1 MIGLADR
8 KTARSFEE
16 TAEARLGPARVR
28 AVLDETYAHGDRLM
42 LRFIAAHFLIAL
54 ALAFFYNTWFV
65 TLTVGPASLL
75 MFVIAYLVAPR
86 TRTTRVI
93 AGLALQTFVALHIYQ
108 MHGLAE
114 MHFFFFTAVTM
125 MIVYNDGVALWP
137 GCFLIIGQHT
147 LFAILHNSG
156 RQLYFFEQAYIGW
169 VKLGFHFG
177 IALAHVG
184 ICAYWSVLLRRRRL
198 WAEYQ
203 RVEIDA
209 AKSQL
214 QRDADE
220 LTRLVGLL
228 QVERERAEDATQAKS
243 EFLAVMSHEIR
254 TPMNG
259 VVGMASLLLDTKLDE
274 EQLEYSRTIHFSAQ
288 ALLTILNDILDFS
301 KIEAGK
307 LEIEPIPF
315 DLRDAVHQV
324 ARLLKPRAA
333 EKGLALP
340 VQYAPDLPGHFLG
353 DAGRIRQ
360 ILVNLVGNAIKFT
373 HEGHVRISVQ
383 PEHQDAHD
391 VVARFTVEDTGI
403 GIPQEKHSLLFTKF
417 SQTDASTTRRYGGTG
432 LGLAISKRLAELMGG
447 TVGVESRPGEGSRFW
462 FTIHLR
468 VSTKEA
474 REPDVAALQRIELP
488 AAHVLLAED
497 NRVNRQVA
505 MTMLNKLGLTVD
517 VAVSGLE
524 ALRLWS
530 GGGHDLILMDC
541 LMPELDGFDA
551 TREIR
556 RREDPHL
563 RRTPIIAMTANAMR
577 EDREQCL
584 AAGMDDHLAK
594 PVTLDQ
600 LAKAL
605 GRWLIPDASKP
616 ASSVNKLLP
625 PEEPVYEAILSCPAG
640 EVASG

>member
-1 MIGLADR
+1 MIGFLEP
-8 KTARSFEE
+8 KTSIPFEE

-28 AVLDETYAHGDRLM
+28 AVMDETYAHGDRLM

-54 ALAFFYNTWFV
+54 ALAFFYDTWFV
-65 TLTVGPASLL
+65 TLTVGPAALL
-75 MFVIAYLVAPR
+75 MFVIAYLAAPR

-93 AGLALQTFVALHIYQ
+93 AGIALQTFVALHIYQ
-108 MHGLAE
+108 LHGLAE
-114 MHFFFFTAVTM
+114 MHFFFFTAFTM
-125 MIVYNDGVALWP
+125 MIVYNDSVAMWP
-137 GCFLIIGQHT
+137 GCFLIIGQHI

-169 VKLGFHFG
+169 VKLGFHFA

-184 ICAYWSVLLRRRRL
+184 ICTYWSVLLRRRRL

-203 RVEIDA
+203 KLEIDE
-209 AKSQL
+209 AKTQL
-214 QRDADE
+214 EKDGEE

-228 QVERERAEDATQAKS
+228 QVERKRAEDATQAKS

-259 VVGMASLLLDTKLDE
+259 VVGMASLLLDTKLDD
-274 EQLEYSRTIHFSAQ
+274 EQTEYSRTIHFSAQ

-315 DLRDAVHQV
+315 DLSEAVHQV
-324 ARLLKPRAA
+324 AGLLKPRAA
-333 EKGLALP
+333 AKGLALA
-340 VQYAPDLPGHFLG
+340 VDYAPELPARFLG

-373 HEGHVRISVQ
+373 DQGHVRIAVR
-383 PEHQDAHD
+383 PERQNAHE

-403 GIPQEKHSLLFTKF
+403 GIPRDKHGLLFSKF

-432 LGLAISKRLAELMGG
+432 LGLAICKRLAELMGG
-447 TVGVESRPGEGSRFW
+447 TIGVESRPEKGSRFW
-462 FTIHLR
+462 FTLHLQ
-468 VSTKEA
+468 VATEEDA
-474 REPDVAALQRIELP
+474 RETDVATLQSVEVP
-488 AAHVLLAED
+488 PGHVLLAED
-497 NRVNRQVA
+497 NGVNRQVA
-505 MTMLNKLGLTVD
+505 LAMLNKLGLTAD
-517 VAVSGLE
+517 VAASGLE

-530 GGGHDLILMDC
+530 RGGYDLILMDC

-556 RREDPHL
+556 RRESPDM

-577 EDREQCL
+577 DDREQCL

-605 GRWLIPDASKP
+605 TSWLKPDASKQAGWEQQP
-616 ASSVNKLLP
+616 AARV
-625 PEEPVYEAILSCPAG
+625 
-640 EVASG
+640 

>member
-1 MIGLADR
+1 MIGFPGR
-8 KTARSFEE
+8 KTSGSLEE

-28 AVLDETYAHGDRLM
+28 AVLEETYAHGDRLM
-42 LRFIAAHFLIAL
+42 LYFISAHFLIAL
-54 ALAFFYNTWFV
+54 ALAFFYGTWFV
-65 TLTVGPASLL
+65 TLTVGPAGLV
-75 MFVIAYLVAPR
+75 MFVVAYLAAPR

-93 AGLALQTFVALHIYQ
+93 AGIALQTFVALHIYQ

-114 MHFFFFTAVTM
+114 MHFFFFTAFTM
-125 MIVYNDGVALWP
+125 MIVYNDAAALWP

-203 RVEIDA
+203 RLEIDQ

-214 QRDADE
+214 EKDSEE

-228 QVERERAEDATQAKS
+228 QVERKRAEDATQAKS

-259 VVGMASLLLDTKLDE
+259 VVGMASLLLDTRLDD
-274 EQLEYSRTIHFSAQ
+274 EQIEYAKTVHFSAQ

-315 DLRDAVHQV
+315 DLREAVHQV
-324 ARLLKPRAA
+324 AGLLKPRAA
-333 EKGLALP
+333 EKGLVLAAD
-340 VQYAPDLPGHFLG
+340 YAPELPARFLG

-373 HEGHVRISVQ
+373 HQGHVRISVQ
-383 PEHQDAHD
+383 PENQDAHD

-403 GIPQEKHSLLFTKF
+403 GIPQEKHALLFSKF

-432 LGLAISKRLAELMGG
+432 LGLAICKRLAELMGG
-447 TVGVESRPGEGSRFW
+447 AVGVESQPEKGSRFW
-462 FTIHLR
+462 FTLHLK
-468 VSTKEA
+468 VATDVKAS
-474 REPDVAALQRIELP
+474 EPRAAAIQSVEVPAGRI
-488 AAHVLLAED
+488 LLAED
-497 NRVNRQVA
+497 NSVNRQVA
-505 MTMLNKLGLTVD
+505 LAMLNKLGLTAD
-517 VAVSGLE
+517 IAESGLE
-524 ALRLWS
+524 ALSLWS
-530 GGGHDLILMDC
+530 RGGYDLILMDC

-551 TREIR
+551 AREIR
-556 RREDPHL
+556 RRETPQV
-563 RRTPIIAMTANAMR
+563 RRTPIIAMTANAMK
-577 EDREQCL
+577 EDREQCF

-600 LAKAL
+600 LAKTL
-605 GRWLIPDASKP
+605 TSWLKPDTSK
-616 ASSVNKLLP
+616 AVNWENSPLATV
-625 PEEPVYEAILSCPAG
+625 EEPVYH
-640 EVASG
+640 

>member
-1 MIGLADR
+1 MIGFPDR
-8 KTARSFEE
+8 KTSGSFEE

-28 AVLDETYAHGDRLM
+28 SVLDETYAHGDRLM
-42 LRFIAAHFLIAL
+42 LYFIATHFLIAL
-54 ALAFFYNTWFV
+54 ALAFFYSTWFV
-65 TLTVGPASLL
+65 TLTVGPAGLL
-75 MFVIAYLVAPR
+75 MFVIAYLAAPR

-93 AGLALQTFVALHIYQ
+93 AGIALQTFVALHIYQ
-108 MHGLAE
+108 MHGMAE
-114 MHFFFFTAVTM
+114 MHFFFFTAFTM
-125 MIVYNDGVALWP
+125 MIVYNDAAALWP

-203 RVEIDA
+203 RLEIDE

-214 QRDADE
+214 EKDSEE

-228 QVERERAEDATQAKS
+228 QVERTRAEDATQAKS

-259 VVGMASLLLDTKLDE
+259 VVGMASLLLDTKLDD
-274 EQLEYSRTIHFSAQ
+274 EQVEYTRTIHFSAQ
-288 ALLTILNDILDFS
+288 ALVTILNDILDFS

-307 LEIEPIPF
+307 LEIEPVPF
-315 DLRDAVHQV
+315 DLRNAVHQV
-324 ARLLKPRAA
+324 AGLLKPRAV
-333 EKGLALP
+333 EKGLALD
-340 VQYAPDLPGHFLG
+340 VDYAPELPARFLG
-353 DAGRIRQ
+353 DAGRVRQ

-373 HEGHVRISVQ
+373 DRGHVRISVQ

-403 GIPQEKHSLLFTKF
+403 GIPQEKHRLLFSKF
-417 SQTDASTTRRYGGTG
+417 TQTDASTTRRYGGTG
-432 LGLAISKRLAELMGG
+432 LGLAICKRLAELMRG

-462 FTIHLR
+462 FTLHLT
-468 VSTKEA
+468 VATEEA
-474 REPDVAALQRIELP
+474 RETDTAALRSTEVP
-488 AAHVLLAED
+488 AGHILLAED
-497 NRVNRQVA
+497 NSVNRKVA
-505 MTMLNKLGLTVD
+505 LAMLNRLGLTAD

-524 ALRLWS
+524 ALRLWNR
-530 GGGHDLILMDC
+530 GGYDLILMDC

-556 RREDPHL
+556 RRENSDAP
-563 RRTPIIAMTANAMR
+563 RTPIIAMTANAMR
-577 EDREQCL
+577 DDREQCF

-605 GRWLIPDASKP
+605 TRWLKPDASKP
-616 ASSVNKLLP
+616 AMWEHNPLP
-625 PEEPVYEAILSCPAG
+625 AAEDPVYQVTPLI
-640 EVASG
+640 

>member
-1 MIGLADR
+1 MCAHRPRCPFGLPAA
-8 KTARSFEE
+8 ARPGTRGIHRLRMPASKGAATSSFSAGESMTSFEE

-42 LRFIAAHFLIAL
+42 LVFIAGNFLMAL
-54 ALAFFYNTWFV
+54 AMAFFYNTCFV
-65 TLTVGPASLL
+65 TLTVGPEGLL

-93 AGLALQTFVALHIYQ
+93 AGLSLQTFVALHIYQ

-125 MIVYNDGVALWP
+125 MIVYNDGMALWP
-137 GCFLIIGQHT
+137 GRFLILRQHT

-177 IALAHVG
+177 IVLAHGG
-184 ICAYWSVLLRRRRL
+184 ICAYWSVRLRRRRL

-203 RVEIDA
+203 RLGIDQ

-214 QRDADE
+214 EEDARE

-259 VVGMASLLLDTKLDE
+259 VVGMASLLLDTKLDD
-274 EQLEYSRTIHFSAQ
+274 EQIEYSRTIHFSAQ

-315 DLRDAVHQV
+315 DLRDAVQQV
-324 ARLLKPRAA
+324 AGLLKPRAA
-333 EKGLALP
+333 EKGLALA
-340 VQYAPDLPGHFLG
+340 VEYAPELPARFLG

-373 HEGHVRISVQ
+373 NEGHVRITVQ
-383 PEHQDAHD
+383 SEQRDALD
-391 VVARFTVEDTGI
+391 VVALITVEDTGI
-403 GIPQEKHSLLFTKF
+403 GVP
-417 SQTDASTTRRYGGTG
+417 
-432 LGLAISKRLAELMGG
+432 
-447 TVGVESRPGEGSRFW
+447 
-462 FTIHLR
+462 
-468 VSTKEA
+468 
-474 REPDVAALQRIELP
+474 
-488 AAHVLLAED
+488 ED
-497 NRVNRQVA
+497 N
-505 MTMLNKLGLTVD
+505 
-517 VAVSGLE
+517 
-524 ALRLWS
+524 
-530 GGGHDLILMDC
+530 H
-541 LMPELDGFDA
+541 
-551 TREIR
+551 
-556 RREDPHL
+556 
-563 RRTPIIAMTANAMR
+563 
-577 EDREQCL
+577 
-584 AAGMDDHLAK
+584 
-594 PVTLDQ
+594 
-600 LAKAL
+600 
-605 GRWLIPDASKP
+605 
-616 ASSVNKLLP
+616 
-625 PEEPVYEAILSCPAG
+625 
-640 EVASG
+640 